1 MDDNTCSSNITSV
14 KEMLQSSLQNADR
27 RELLKMVLDY
37 GTEDEKEKARADL
50 RELFLASKV

>member
-1 MDDNTCSSNITSV
+1 
-14 KEMLQSSLQNADR
+14 MLQSSLQNADR

-37 GTEDEKEKARADL
+37 GTEDEKEKARAEL